1 MTPSGQRRDQA
12 LAIVTAFLAL
22 FAIVGFA
29 LYGLPRF
36 YPFYVQELGWTRQQ
50 VTSGNAY
57 SKVAVA
63 IAFGFLAGRL
73 VDRFGPRRVMLVG
86 TVMAGG
92 ALVGLASV
100 TTMVAFYFFY

>member
-1 MTPSGQRRDQA
+1 MDPTSDRRHQV
-12 LAIVTAFLAL
+12 LAVVTAFLAL

-63 IAFGFLAGRL
+63 IAFGVLAGRL
-73 VDRFGPRRVMLVG
+73 VDRFGPRRLMLVG
-86 TVMAGG
+86 IVMAGA
-92 ALVGLASV
+92 ALVGLAS
-100 TTMVAFYFFY
+100 A